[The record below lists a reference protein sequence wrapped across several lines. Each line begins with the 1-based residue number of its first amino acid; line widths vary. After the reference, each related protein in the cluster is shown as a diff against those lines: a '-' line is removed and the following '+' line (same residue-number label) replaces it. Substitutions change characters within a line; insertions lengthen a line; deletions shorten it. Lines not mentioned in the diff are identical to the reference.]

1 MKKTGFF
8 RLCIRSLP
16 EIWFCQVV
24 IGAILWFPMT
34 ALNTVVTTI
43 ASSGDFAVTTANIRS
58 FLSPRVLEMLVC
70 SFLLVFLLVVGEICA
85 PICLC
90 EAIQKQE
97 KTGVLSI
104 IKKSIKALPRF
115 ITEVIEKTRP
125 TPCFTAWCF
134 PYLTTPHRNVWQ
146 SERCGVYKRRHLETH
161 IKHSFKTLYFDQ

>member
-70 SFLLVFLLVVGEICA
+70 SFLLVLLLVVGEICA
-85 PICLC
+85 PICL
-90 EAIQKQE
+90 
-97 KTGVLSI
+97 VLSV
-104 IKKSIKALPRF
+104 PDD
-115 ITEVIEKTRP
+115 
-125 TPCFTAWCF
+125 TA
-134 PYLTTPHRNVWQ
+134 P
-146 SERCGVYKRRHLETH
+146 
-161 IKHSFKTLYFDQ
+161 

>member
-16 EIWFCQVV
+16 EIWFCQAV

-43 ASSGDFAVTTANIRS
+43 ASSGDFAVTTAN
-58 FLSPRVLEMLVC
+58 
-70 SFLLVFLLVVGEICA
+70 
-85 PICLC
+85 
-90 EAIQKQE
+90 
-97 KTGVLSI
+97 
-104 IKKSIKALPRF
+104 
-115 ITEVIEKTRP
+115 
-125 TPCFTAWCF
+125 CF
-134 PYLTTPHRNVWQ
+134 PYLTTPHRNAWQ